1 MKGMVI
7 GTLGVVH
14 IFLAMF
20 AIGGGMLMCYFE
32 WLAQTNRCSHA
43 RRFVDGYFRALVL
56 ISFVLGAVTGVAMWF
71 VSIQVSP
78 RTIA

>member
-32 WLAQTNRCSHA
+32 WLA
-43 RRFVDGYFRALVL
+43 RRIA
-56 ISFVLGAVTGVAMWF
+56 AAMRGDLSTATFAPW
-71 VSIQVSP
+71 S
-78 RTIA
+78 

>member
-1 MKGMVI
+1 MPPYYPVNDFGPAMKGMVI

-32 WLAQTNRCSHA
+32 WLA
-43 RRFVDGYFRALVL
+43 RRIA
-56 ISFVLGAVTGVAMWF
+56 AAMRGDLSTATFAPW
-71 VSIQVSP
+71 S
-78 RTIA
+78 